1 MVVKIEN
8 VNGTLIGKCQDL
20 SNLMIQGLY
29 FRQGYNPNEYVVQY
43 SPENRIYRIAW
54 SE

>member
-8 VNGTLIGKCQDL
+8 VNGISTGKCQSL
-20 SNLMIQGLY
+20 SGLTIQGLY
-29 FRQGYNPNEYVVQY
+29 SRQGYNSSEYVVQY
-43 SPENRIYRIAW
+43 SPENRIYRISW